1 MRPTLMNQKIMIAV
15 AVQVQ
20 LATLHRSHETNA
32 QAFFIAML
40 IAYFEP
46 HVPLM
51 NAIVDK
57 LDDIDLPFID
67 LPWFEDKDDDDDSA
81 QDSGEENVED
91 M

>member
-1 MRPTLMNQKIMIAV
+1 
-15 AVQVQ
+15 
-20 LATLHRSHETNA
+20 
-32 QAFFIAML
+32 ML
-40 IAYFEP
+40 LAYFEP

-67 LPWFEDKDDDDDSA
+67 LPWFEGNDDDDDSA
-81 QDSGEENVED
+81 QDSSEEKAEN